1 MPYSL
6 VWVSIQFLLCSVILG
21 IIGWYT
27 VQILI
32 MYQFEKVSQ
41 LGTGQK
47 KLDINQCSEQ
57 GSNIKELRI
66 S

>member
-6 VWVSIQFLLCSVILG
+6 VWVSIQFLLWSVILG
-21 IIGWYT
+21 IVGWYT

-32 MYQFEKVSQ
+32 MYQFKKVSK

-47 KLDINQCSEQ
+47 
-57 GSNIKELRI
+57 
-66 S
+66 

>member
-1 MPYSL
+1 
-6 VWVSIQFLLCSVILG
+6 
-21 IIGWYT
+21 
-27 VQILI
+27 

-57 GSNIKELRI
+57 GSNTKELRI
-66 S
+66 SWKTKLEIVSPGM